1 MKLMLMFNRLWFFL
15 SGKLHNRNLT
25 HNFRML
31 YFSRITISSATQLM
45 GLFLPI
51 FLYIFLDMSL
61 TLLLFFYLGLD
72 ILYATFL
79 VYGCKKIMNPLGI
92 KRSLQISVLF
102 GALYYALF
110 FFIDN
115 YIISG
120 SISLELHRFWW
131 LAPILLVNL
140 FFRLSHWV
148 PYHTNIAKLTEKQI
162 RASQLSI
169 MEATMM
175 AIGAMM
181 PIISGLILSYLGYS
195 HLFLLALSMYLL
207 ASLPLS
213 HLPKVEEQFSWS
225 HRKTWR
231 TLFSKKMRSSVIA
244 YAGDGA
250 ESIAGLIIWPIFIWQ
265 VLNGNYLQIGAIS
278 SVIIIATILIQIFVG
293 KSLDKLT
300 NKRSWL
306 RYGVFFYASGWLLKA
321 LVGTAFQVFLFSAYH
336 NISRIFSRTSFDS
349 LNYDIAADQGHFVD
363 EYTVVRELAI
373 ILGKIAMGVLVI
385 LIIPF
390 FSLRYIFIIAA
401 LVSLLMTMLRQN
413 NLNYEELK

>member
-1 MKLMLMFNRLWFFL
+1 MKLMPKFKKLLFL
-15 SGKLHNRNLT
+15 LNSKFRNRNLT

-61 TLLLFFYLGLD
+61 ALLLFFYLSLD
-72 ILYATFL
+72 VLYASFL
-79 VYGCKKIMNPLGI
+79 IYGCKKIMNPLGI
-92 KRSLQISVLF
+92 KRSLQLSVLF

-115 YIISG
+115 YILSG
-120 SISLELHRFWW
+120 SLSFELNRFWW
-131 LAPILLVNL
+131 LVPILLVNL

-148 PYHTNIAKLTEKQI
+148 PYHTNLAKLTEKQI
-162 RASQLSI
+162 RASQLSV

-175 AIGAMM
+175 AIGAIM
-181 PIISGLILSYLGYS
+181 PIVAGLILSYLGYS
-195 HLFLLALSMYLL
+195 YLFLLALSIYLL
-207 ASLPLS
+207 ASFPLS
-213 HLPKVEEQFSWS
+213 RLPKVEEKFSWS
-225 HRKTWR
+225 YRKTWR

-250 ESIAGLIIWPIFIWQ
+250 ESIVGLVIWPVFIWH
-265 VLNGNYLQIGAIS
+265 VLNENYLQVGAIS
-278 SVIIIATILIQIFVG
+278 SIIIIATILLQIFVG

-306 RYGVFFYASGWLLKA
+306 RYGVFFYASGWILKA
-321 LVGTAFQVFLFSAYH
+321 LVSTAFQVFLFSAYH
-336 NISRIFSRTSFDS
+336 NISRIFSRTSFDT

-373 ILGKIAMGVLVI
+373 ILGKIVMGVFVI

-401 LVSLLMTMLRQN
+401 LVSLLMVLLKQS
-413 NLNYEELK
+413 ELSYDNK